1 MNRFYPILFL
11 GIAALLASC
20 SSGKRAYEKGNYY
33 QAVAQAVNRLR
44 SNPDHKKSKQILKRS
59 YPIALKNAE
68 TDITNL
74 ETSNAHFKY
83 REVLGFYQRING
95 MYEEIR
101 RSPGALSVIPNP
113 TNYYDKVAE
122 YNQLAAQESYK
133 AAVSALT
140 LGTREDA
147 KKAVYLL
154 RDVQRFVPGYKDVNK
169 KLDDAMFQAT
179 LKVAVEQIPVPTSYQ
194 LSAQF
199 LQDKVEEHLNS
210 HFRSTEFVRFYTPE
224 EIERDQLPYVDQY
237 LRIQYDDFVVGET
250 HLVTNTETLTKDSVI
265 VGSVT
270 LEDGSKVD
278 AYNTVKAKL
287 TTNHK
292 EVISSGLLSMRIFD
306 GRSNGLL
313 THQKFN
319 GDFVWFSEW
328 GNFNGDERALSEAQ
342 LRICNLSEVPPPA
355 PQNLFI
361 EFTRPIYG
369 QLVTAVNS
377 FYARY

>member
-74 ETSNAHFKY
+74 KTSNAPFKY

-237 LRIQYDDFVVGET
+237 LRIQFDDFVVGET

-328 GNFNGDERALSEAQ
+328 GNFNGDERALSAAQ
-342 LRICNLSEVPPPA
+342 LRICYLSEVPPPV